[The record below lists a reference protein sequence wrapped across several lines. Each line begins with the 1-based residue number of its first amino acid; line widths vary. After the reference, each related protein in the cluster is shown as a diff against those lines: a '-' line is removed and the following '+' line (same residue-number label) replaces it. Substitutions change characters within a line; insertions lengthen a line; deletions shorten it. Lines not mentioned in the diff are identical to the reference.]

1 MSLVSV
7 NALTY
12 EYPETR
18 ALDKVSF
25 TLEAGS
31 ITALVGP
38 NGAGKS
44 TLMRCMA
51 ALDTPLNG
59 EITIDGKTTEDYP
72 REVHRVMGYL
82 PDTFGVYSSLSVEQT
97 LQYFAA
103 ANGVPVKKQADAVA
117 RVMALCELGAYRET
131 KAESLSRGWRQRLG
145 IAQTLVHNPK
155 IILLDEPASGL
166 DPEARHSL
174 SQLFLRLKEDGCCL
188 LVSSH
193 ILAELEDYSDRMLI
207 LRDGSLL
214 DDANT
219 QTEGT
224 LAIRIQFTGAA
235 SEQKAAL
242 EKINGVQVVRIEHQ
256 TAHITLDTQNSDS
269 ATALKHCVEAGLPIC
284 GFTAEHESMQQ
295 RYMARANAPMGEG

>member
-117 RVMALCELGAYRET
+117 R
-131 KAESLSRGWRQRLG
+131 
-145 IAQTLVHNPK
+145 
-155 IILLDEPASGL
+155 
-166 DPEARHSL
+166 EAHRTWT
-174 SQLFLRLKEDGCCL
+174 
-188 LVSSH
+188 SSN
-193 ILAELEDYSDRMLI
+193 LI
-207 LRDGSLL
+207 LSCRKPLVEDPSQQIPQSLHDL
-214 DDANT
+214 S
-219 QTEGT
+219 
-224 LAIRIQFTGAA
+224 TG
-235 SEQKAAL
+235 
-242 EKINGVQVVRIEHQ
+242 
-256 TAHITLDTQNSDS
+256 
-269 ATALKHCVEAGLPIC
+269 
-284 GFTAEHESMQQ
+284 
-295 RYMARANAPMGEG
+295 